1 MGFWL
6 FNGSL
11 LLFWLCLVG
20 AGMVK
25 GYYTVLSDLHFQV
38 IMERIRPF
46 IVGFAIS
53 GVGLFV
59 GLSMLVW
66 DGIQALLN
74 LPNSLEDLAAHHA
87 IDTELPRSP
96 ASVNGRAV
104 HQGSSTTARP

>member
-46 IVGFAIS
+46 IVG
-53 GVGLFV
+53 
-59 GLSMLVW
+59 LSILVW

-74 LPNSLEDLAAHHA
+74 LPNSLEDLTAHHA